1 MEGVNDNSDFFLF
14 REYKNIVQNLIEK
27 PVCYQLLNSNKP
39 RRNEKNEKHKQVC
52 NWIVQRQ
59 I

>member
-14 REYKNIVQNLIEK
+14 RECENIIQNLTEK
-27 PVCYQLLNSNKP
+27 PGYYQLLNSNEP
-39 RRNEKNEKHKQVC
+39 RRNEKNGRHKQVC
-52 NWIVQRQ
+52 NWIVQKQ